1 MAQDKGEHHYTNRLI
16 YETSPYLLQHAYN
29 PVDWYPWGE
38 EAFEKAKRED
48 RPIFLS
54 IGYSTCHWC
63 HVMERES
70 FEDPEVA
77 DLLNRHFVSIKVD
90 REERPDVDHL
100 YMKVCQAMTGR
111 GGWPLTVLMTPE
123 KEPFFAG
130 TYFPKYSWL
139 GRPGLMDLLQRVAD
153 LWETDRDRLRQ
164 TGREVMRQ
172 VVSRMR
178 PESHGQM
185 DFGVLTRAFHQLLDM
200 YDPIYGGFG
209 MQPKFPRPH
218 DLMFLLR
225 YYARTG
231 CEEAL
236 SMVEGTLKG
245 MWRGGIYDH
254 LGFGFSRYST
264 DKQWLIPHFEKML
277 YDNALLALAYLE
289 GYQAAG
295 TACWAQV
302 AREIFSYVL
311 RDMTSPEGGFYS
323 AEDADSEGEEGKFY
337 VWTPEE
343 IRRVVGEDLGR
354 LVCRYYGVTAE
365 GNFEGGTSVL
375 HLVGTDPEEVA
386 REFNMSLEVLE
397 STMEQARRKLWEARE
412 KRVRP
417 HKDDKIL
424 TAWNGLM
431 IAAFARGYR
440 VLGEPLYLS
449 AARRA
454 ADWLWAAVRRNDGRL
469 LARYRNGNAG
479 ILGYLDDYAFYIW
492 GLLELYQASGEVKW
506 LEKGMELAEDAWRL
520 FWDPASGGCF
530 LTGADGETLW
540 VRPKESVDGAL
551 PSGNSVFALDLLWLA
566 RITGDPRWEKKA
578 EAQLKAF
585 AGAIERSPGAHTFF
599 LSVWDLALGPIQ
611 EIVVVGE
618 RGDPEWEKLLAEVRS
633 LFLPRA
639 VWIAKPAG
647 EEGERAAEKLP
658 WLKQYRLQN
667 GRTAVYL
674 CQGFSCERPVNAG
687 QAVQRL
693 RKIAAERAAPP

>member
-1 MAQDKGEHHYTNRLI
+1 MAQDNGEQRSANRLI
-16 YETSPYLLQHAYN
+16 DETSQYLLQHARN

-123 KEPFFAG
+123 KEPFFVG
-130 TYFPKYSWL
+130 TYFPKHSWL
-139 GRPGLMDLLQRVAD
+139 GRPGLMDLLQRAVD
-153 LWETDRDRLRQ
+153 LWETDRGRLRQ
-164 TGREVMRQ
+164 TGRDVVRQ
-172 VVSRMR
+172 VVSGMR
-178 PESHGQM
+178 QASRGQIN
-185 DFGVLTRAFHQLLDM
+185 FGVLTAAFRHLENM
-200 YDPIYGGFG
+200 YDQAYGGFG
-209 MQPKFPRPH
+209 MRPKFPRPH

-225 YYARTG
+225 YYARTRR
-231 CEEAL
+231 EDAL
-236 SMVEGTLKG
+236 SMVEGTLRG

-264 DKQWLIPHFEKML
+264 DQRWLIPHFEKML

-289 GYQAAG
+289 GYQAGG
-295 TACWAQV
+295 TPGWAQV
-302 AREIFSYVL
+302 AGEIFSYVL

-343 IRRVVGEDLGR
+343 IRRVVGEDMGR
-354 LVCRYYGVTAE
+354 LVCRYYGVTEE
-365 GNFEGGTSVL
+365 GNFERGTSVL
-375 HLVGTDPEEVA
+375 HLVDTDPEVVA
-386 REFNMSLEVLE
+386 REFNMSPEVLA
-397 STMEQARRKLWEARE
+397 STIEQARRKMWEARE

-440 VLGEPLYLS
+440 ALGEPRYLS

-454 ADWLWAAVRRNDGRL
+454 ATWLWAAMRRNDGRL
-469 LARYRNGNAG
+469 LARYRNGDAG

-492 GLLELYQASGEVKW
+492 GLLELYQASGEVDW
-506 LEKGMELAEDAWRL
+506 LERAAELAEDAWRL
-520 FWDPASGGCF
+520 FWDHESGGCF
-530 LTGADGETLW
+530 LTGADGESLW
-540 VRPKESVDGAL
+540 ARPKESVDGAM
-551 PSGNSVFALDLLWLA
+551 PSGNSAFALDLLWLA
-566 RITGDPRWEKKA
+566 RITGDTRWEKKA
-578 EAQLKAF
+578 EAHMKTF
-585 AGAIERSPGAHTFF
+585 AGVVERSPAAHTFF
-599 LSVWDLALGPIQ
+599 LSAWDIALGPSQ

-618 RGDPEWEKLLAEVRS
+618 REDSDWEKLPVEVRS

-639 VWIAKPAG
+639 VLIAKPAG
-647 EEGERAAEKLP
+647 EEGERVAEKLP
-658 WLKQYRLQN
+658 WLKEYRIQN
-667 GRTAVYL
+667 GRTTVYL
-674 CQGFSCERPVNAG
+674 CQGFACERPLDVD
-687 QAVQRL
+687 QATARL
-693 RKIAAERAAPP
+693 REIAGARVE